1 MLRHCALA
9 LALVATLAAPALA
22 RRSYTVRVPKF
33 EVPAARNREICVFVP
48 LKSKKALDIGE
59 VRIINQGGTPLFA
72 THHLIVYAYH
82 GSLDSVAGI
91 EGKDIDDTACLNFG
105 SGKPSDLQIV
115 ATSQG
120 PDTRWVTPTG
130 TALEMQPTTGSSG
143 KKVVGLVLNSHWIN
157 GDSVPHMA
165 RAKVTLVTR
174 KAKEVKRQLKPIFEV
189 VANGFIHVPPGEI
202 KTVDW
207 TWGPTPP
214 GHPNFG
220 AILGG
225 SSPPTGDACVT
236 MLTSHMHKRGILFT
250 TTLIDKA
257 GNRTL
262 LESNKVYTDPPSR
275 LYAPPMLVTAGEVLE
290 YQCTHDN
297 KTNTKLGCEEQP
309 GVTPGESVIDLLTH
323 GGDFTHP
330 TGAAK
335 NCTQQGPDAAE
346 CPATDPQYP
355 GRTFTGNCVPANLV
369 FGFTSEDDMCILPGY
384 YYDATPNAAPGQEC
398 TL

>member
-1 MLRHCALA
+1 MLRHSALA
-9 LALVATLAAPALA
+9 LAVVATLAAPALA

-384 YYDATPNAAPGQEC
+384 YYDADPSAPAGQEC

>member
-105 SGKPSDLQIV
+105 SGNPADLQIV

-384 YYDATPNAAPGQEC
+384 YYDADPTAAPGQEC
-398 TL
+398 IL

>member
-9 LALVATLAAPALA
+9 LALVATLATPALA

-48 LKSKKALDIGE
+48 LKKLKKPMDIGE

-82 GSLDSVAGI
+82 GTTDSVAGLD
-91 EGKDIDDTACLNFG
+91 GKVIDDKACLNFG

-120 PDTRWVTPTG
+120 PDTRWLTPTG
-130 TALEMQPTTGSSG
+130 TALEIQPMTGSSG
-143 KKVVGLVLNSHWIN
+143 KKMIGLVLNSHWIN

-165 RAKVTLVTR
+165 RAKVTLVTK

-189 VANGFIHVPPGEI
+189 VANGFIMVPPGEI
-202 KTVDW
+202 KSVQW
-207 TWGPTPP
+207 TWGP
-214 GHPNFG
+214 GRENLGGF
-220 AILGG
+220 LGG
-225 SSPPTGDACVT
+225 SSYPTGDACVT

-257 GNRTL
+257 GNQTL
-262 LESNKVYTDPPSR
+262 LESNTVYTDPPARS
-275 LYAPPMLVTAGEVLE
+275 YSPPMLVTSGEMLQ

-309 GVTPGESVIDLLTH
+309 GVTPGESVIDRLTH
-323 GGDFTHP
+323 GGSFTNFN
-330 TGAAK
+330 GAAK

-346 CPATDPQYP
+346 CQPTDPKYP